1 MLRAEFSWRV
11 WVVLFLAGFVA
22 GGAAAEPVVA
32 NAGAAQR
39 GDGSGMVDIFY
50 DVSGGIEP
58 MTVSVV
64 LSNDAGA
71 TWTFTPKMTEM
82 TGDVGAGVTNGTG
95 KHIVWNALADKPGI
109 HWPNARAKVTA
120 TDAEVHTPGE
130 EATFAGIQFV
140 WIPAGTFMM
149 GRYSGEQDS
158 YEDED
163 PQHPVTIAQGFWM
176 GKYEVTQ
183 AQWQAVMGSNPS
195 NFTGDTSRPVETV
208 SWDDITQTN
217 GFLDK
222 LNQANP
228 GMTFRLPTEAE
239 WEYACRAGT
248 TTRFYWGNDP
258 SYTQIGTYAWYNGNS
273 SSATH
278 PVGQKTPNAWGLYD
292 MSGNV
297 WEWCQ
302 DWFGAYAAGAVSD
315 PQGASSGSYRV
326 LRGSAWDYSSTYCR
340 AAARNRNAP
349 DYRSYTYGLRVVRTP

>member
-1 MLRAEFSWRV
+1 LAF
-11 WVVLFLAGFVA
+11 LPLAGW
-22 GGAAAEPVVA
+22 GAPVVA
-32 NAGAAQR
+32 NATAAQR
-39 GDGSGMVDIFY
+39 DDGSGMVDIYY

-71 TWTFTPKMTEM
+71 TWAFTPRLGDLS
-82 TGDVGAGVTNGTG
+82 GDVGPAVTNGTG
-95 KHIVWNALADKPGI
+95 KHIVWNALAGKPGV

-120 TDAEVHTPGE
+120 TDAEEPTPGE

-149 GRYSGEQDS
+149 GRYAGEQDS
-158 YEDED
+158 NSDED
-163 PQHPVTIAQGFWM
+163 PQHQVTLTQGFWM

-195 NFTGDTSRPVETV
+195 YFTGDMSRPVESI
-208 SWDDITQTN
+208 SWDDITQPN

-228 GMTFRLPTEAE
+228 GLTFRLPTEAE

-248 TTRFYWGNDP
+248 TTRFYWGDDP
-258 SYTQIGTYAWYNGNS
+258 SYSQIGTYAWYYDNS
-273 SSATH
+273 GDTTH

-302 DWFGAYAAGAVSD
+302 DWYGSYAAGAVSD
-315 PQGASSGSYRV
+315 PQGPSTGTFRV
-326 LRGSAWDYSSTYCR
+326 LRGGCWNY
-340 AAARNRNAP
+340 
-349 DYRSYTYGLRVVRTP
+349 VVRFCRSAPRLSYSPDSRSFVSGVRLCVSGSPR